1 MLESQKTRGSKSYCI
16 GYSKTLQKYILSSVV
31 KWIAWYNR
39 YFEISE
45 EEYNYGTDKIELLD
59 EIAKECAE
67 QGVESA
73 RFLCSDRDDENET
86 GNRKDTYAALKKG
99 MIPYDGDKLG
109 SLD

>member
-1 MLESQKTRGSKSYCI
+1 MLECQKTRSSKYYCI

-45 EEYNYGTDKIELLD
+45 EEYNYSKDKLELLD
-59 EIAKECAE
+59 EIAGECSK
-67 QGVESA
+67 QGLESG
-73 RFLCSDRDDENET
+73 RYLCSDREDENEA
-86 GNRKDTYAALKKG
+86 GSRKDIYVMLKKG
-99 MIPYDGDKLG
+99 FIPYDGKKSS

>member
-1 MLESQKTRGSKSYCI
+1 MLECQKTRSSKSYCI

-45 EEYNYGTDKIELLD
+45 EEYNYSTDKLELLD
-59 EIAKECAE
+59 EIARECSE
-67 QGVESA
+67 QGTESV
-73 RFLCSDRDDENET
+73 RYLCSDRDDENVAK
-86 GNRKDTYAALKKG
+86 NRKDVYATLKKG
-99 MIPYDGDKLG
+99 MIPYDGDKLC